1 MPELSNI
8 DMKREHTRRRAFAMP
23 VVIALFATLSVGI
36 FSLWFITRQE
46 RGASQ
51 NFIVDTKAALLA
63 DAIHVFLTAQA
74 YTVSWNERFFKDRQ
88 TFPVA
93 AAAAGSWADQLQS
106 SVARMYKS
114 DPWLAENFDYRGEIS
129 SAEKDN
135 QKIIIISVIIE
146 NRKTGESVCRHKY
159 YEVYKRDL
167 IDTVGEGVG
176 LFVDETESGGNGSE
190 LLPPELNLK

>member
-1 MPELSNI
+1 MPEPSNI
-8 DMKREHTRRRAFAMP
+8 RTDYKVRRGFAVP

-51 NFIVDTKAALLA
+51 NFIVDTKAVLLA

-74 YTVSWNERFFKDRQ
+74 YTLSWNERFFKDRQ

-93 AAAAGSWADQLQS
+93 GATVGSWADQLQS
-106 SVARMYKS
+106 SMAKVYKS
-114 DPWLAENFDYRGEIS
+114 DPWLAENFDYRGDIS
-129 SAEKDN
+129 STEKDN

-146 NRKTGESVCRHKY
+146 NRKTGETVCRHKY

-176 LFVDETESGGNGSE
+176 LFVDETESGNNSSSA
-190 LLPPELNLK
+190 LPPELSLK